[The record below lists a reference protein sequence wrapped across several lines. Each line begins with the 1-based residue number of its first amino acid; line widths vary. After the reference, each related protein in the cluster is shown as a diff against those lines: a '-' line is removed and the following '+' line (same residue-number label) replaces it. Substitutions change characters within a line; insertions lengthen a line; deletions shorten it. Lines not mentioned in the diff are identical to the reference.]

1 MKALRQVLKGLGLM
15 IVLLALI
22 ISGMIL
28 KSTLSQVSANGV
40 DQKIE
45 QKDSPIRDK
54 NSNTAQILEKEAWWT
69 DQEAYE
75 ANLLLKVNGS
85 SLSGP
90 MDVVF
95 VLDRSGSMD
104 MTYTDNANANGYE
117 GFPLFSS
124 PCLNQEHFYL
134 EPLHEGGEP
143 EANADKAKVY
153 DNGDN
158 TLTVYNADV
167 DKWEVIG
174 TTPIHL
180 FEQFTQSTAK
190 YIPYHFKKEGE
201 KFVRISRWDAA
212 AKVAGKTEPGVWV
225 HGDEDEGCYD
235 RWMLSKDA
243 ISEVTDKLLQEHPEN
258 RVALAPF
265 SIRDSSMVTHLNYN
279 SLRMKNFRDNL
290 VLKNNVHGYFGS
302 STGTTLEA
310 DGSIG
315 GNYNST
321 VGWKNSIAENRAAI
335 NDMLPRL
342 FTTPQTDYQY
352 GLSMAYNL
360 LQSRS
365 DEAKATKG
373 AMVVFLSDGVPQS
386 TATMRAGWA
395 GGGPIV
401 SFGQTDGRILA
412 MSAAITSDGPVEVE
426 GAPTGTYQRHDIDPN
441 YLNLIE
447 GTTYEVAGMG
457 AEMLTVDYMA
467 NSAILKIMAND
478 PQNYFEVPADNVGAG
493 KTYLTDLL
501 LNSTL
506 FPGGRDS
513 VLRDKVSQ
521 YYYVPENAT
530 LPQGVTIEGNYEDN
544 GEEQTI
550 VWELGDLYDYSPD
563 GYPSVNIPLVLKE
576 EYRHVSQDTYYPT
589 NADTSDKAK
598 DILVPDRGVDD
609 EDTGAKLYYTDPHN
623 QKRYDTIGTPKLAV
637 KPDTGKS
644 ASYQIQAEKLLNGRS
659 LLDGEFTF
667 ELLDSTG
674 NVIQTVQ
681 NDASGK
687 ILFSPITYTGTGD
700 YNYIVREKA
709 GLDKTIDYDTDNH
722 KITVSI
728 KEEAGNLVATATG
741 DVAIQFKN
749 SYQPLGTEITLQ
761 ATKELV
767 GKKLTD
773 KEFTFELVNASN
785 QVIQTA
791 KNDASGQIRFDK
803 LAYTRTG
810 NYDYTIREKAGVD
823 PHISYDT
830 KSFKIHVEVVD
841 QKGKLAASISYNQKP
856 QFKNIYLEEKKSS
869 SKDNENKDLTE
880 KVKPQKKVLPKAG
893 EFNKTAAFVTG
904 LGLILVVLAIFW
916 VRKFRKTRK

>member
-1 MKALRQVLKGLGLM
+1 MKILRQVLKGLVLA
-15 IVLLALI
+15 IVLSILL
-22 ISGMIL
+22 ISGMRL
-28 KSTLSQVSANGV
+28 KNTLSRVNADRV
-40 DQKIE
+40 DKKTNQKVA
-45 QKDSPIRDK
+45 PIRDK
-54 NSNTAQILEKEAWWT
+54 NNNTAQILEKEAWWT

-104 MTYTDNANANGYE
+104 MTYTDNANATGYE
-117 GFPLFSS
+117 GYPLFSS
-124 PCLNQEHFYL
+124 SCLNQEHFYL
-134 EPLHEGGEP
+134 EPLHEGQEP
-143 EANADKAKVY
+143 EANADKSKVY
-153 DNGDN
+153 ENSDN

-167 DKWEVIG
+167 DKWEVTG
-174 TTPIHL
+174 TTPVHL

-201 KFVRISRWDAA
+201 KFVRISHWDAA
-212 AKVAGKTEPGVWV
+212 AKVAGKTQPGVWV

-235 RWMLSKDA
+235 RWMLSKEA
-243 ISEVTDKLLQEHPEN
+243 ISEVNDKLLQEHPEN

-279 SLRMKNFRDNL
+279 SQRMKNFRDNL
-290 VLKNNVHGYFGS
+290 VLKNNEHGYFGP
-302 STGTTLEA
+302 STGTTIEA

-321 VGWKNSIAENRAAI
+321 VGWKDNIAENRAAI
-335 NDMLPRL
+335 DDMLPRL

-386 TATMRAGWA
+386 TATMRAGWS

-412 MSAAITSDGPVEVE
+412 MSAAITSDEPVEVE
-426 GAPTGTYQRHDIDPN
+426 GAPTGTYQRHDIDQN
-441 YLNLIE
+441 YLKLIE

-467 NSAILKIMAND
+467 NSAILKTMAND

-530 LPQGVTIEGNYEDN
+530 LPQGVTIEGNYEDK

-576 EYRHVSQDTYYPT
+576 EYRQVSQDTYYPT
-589 NADTSDKAK
+589 NADTSDKAM
-598 DILVPDRGVDD
+598 DILDPERGIDD

-637 KPDTGKS
+637 KPDTVKS
-644 ASYQIQAEKLLNGRS
+644 TRYQIQAEKLLSGRS
-659 LLDGEFTF
+659 LLAGEFTF
-667 ELLDSTG
+667 ELLDSAG
-674 NVIQTVQ
+674 KVIQTVH

-687 ILFSPITYTGTGD
+687 IVFSPITYTSTGD
-700 YNYIVREKA
+700 YDYTVREKG
-709 GLDKTIDYDTDNH
+709 GLDKTIDYDAANY
-722 KITVSI
+722 KVTVSI
-728 KEEAGNLVATATG
+728 KEEAGILVATATG
-741 DVAIQFKN
+741 DAAIQFKN
-749 SYQPLGTEITLQ
+749 SYQPLGTEIHLQ

-773 KEFTFELVNASN
+773 QEFTFELVNASN

-791 KNDASGQIRFDK
+791 KNDALGQIRFDK
-803 LAYTRTG
+803 LAYTKTG
-810 NYDYTIREKAGVD
+810 SYDYTIREKAGVD
-823 PHISYDT
+823 PQITYDT
-830 KSFKIHVEVVD
+830 KSYKIHVEVVD
-841 QKGKLAASISYNQKP
+841 QKGKLVASISYKQKP
-856 QFKNIYLEEKKSS
+856 QFKNIYLEEKNHLLKMM
-869 SKDNENKDLTE
+869 E
-880 KVKPQKKVLPKAG
+880 
-893 EFNKTAAFVTG
+893 
-904 LGLILVVLAIFW
+904 
-916 VRKFRKTRK
+916 TRT

>member
-1 MKALRQVLKGLGLM
+1 MKILRQVLKGLVLA
-15 IVLLALI
+15 IVLSVLI
-22 ISGMIL
+22 ISGMRL
-28 KSTLSQVSANGV
+28 KNTLSRVNADRV
-40 DQKIE
+40 DKKTNQKVA
-45 QKDSPIRDK
+45 PIRDK
-54 NSNTAQILEKEAWWT
+54 NNNTAQILEKEAWWT

-104 MTYTDNANANGYE
+104 MTYTDNANATGYE
-117 GFPLFSS
+117 GYPLFSS
-124 PCLNQEHFYL
+124 SCLNQEHFYL
-134 EPLHEGGEP
+134 EPLHEGQEP
-143 EANADKAKVY
+143 EANADKSKVY
-153 DNGDN
+153 ENSDN

-167 DKWEVIG
+167 DKWEVTG
-174 TTPIHL
+174 TTPVHL

-201 KFVRISRWDAA
+201 KFVRISHWDAA
-212 AKVAGKTEPGVWV
+212 AKVAGKTQPGVWV

-235 RWMLSKDA
+235 RWMLSKET
-243 ISEVTDKLLQEHPEN
+243 ISEVNDKLLQEHPEN

-279 SLRMKNFRDNL
+279 SQRMKNFRDNL
-290 VLKNNVHGYFGS
+290 VLKNNEHGYFGP
-302 STGTTLEA
+302 STGTTIEA

-321 VGWKNSIAENRAAI
+321 VGWKDNIAENRAAI
-335 NDMLPRL
+335 DDMLPRL

-386 TATMRAGWA
+386 TATMRAGWS

-412 MSAAITSDGPVEVE
+412 MSAAITSDEPVEVE
-426 GAPTGTYQRHDIDPN
+426 GAPTGTYQRHDIDQN
-441 YLNLIE
+441 YLKLIE

-467 NSAILKIMAND
+467 NSAILKTMAND

-530 LPQGVTIEGNYEDN
+530 LPQGVTIEGNYEDK

-576 EYRHVSQDTYYPT
+576 EYRQVSQDTYYPT
-589 NADTSDKAK
+589 NADTSDKAM
-598 DILVPDRGVDD
+598 DILDPERGIDD

-637 KPDTGKS
+637 KPDTVKS
-644 ASYQIQAEKLLNGRS
+644 TRYQIQAEKLLSGRS
-659 LLDGEFTF
+659 LLAGEFTF
-667 ELLDSTG
+667 ELLDSAG
-674 NVIQTVQ
+674 KVIQTVH

-687 ILFSPITYTGTGD
+687 IVFSPITYTTTGD
-700 YNYIVREKA
+700 YDYTVREKG
-709 GLDKTIDYDTDNH
+709 GLDKTIDYDAANY
-722 KITVSI
+722 KVTVSI
-728 KEEAGNLVATATG
+728 KEEAGILVATATG
-741 DVAIQFKN
+741 DAAIQFKN
-749 SYQPLGTEITLQ
+749 SYQPLGTEIHLQ

-773 KEFTFELVNASN
+773 QEFTFELVNASN

-791 KNDASGQIRFDK
+791 KNDALGQIRFDK
-803 LAYTRTG
+803 LAYTKTG
-810 NYDYTIREKAGVD
+810 SYDYTIREKAGVD
-823 PHISYDT
+823 PQITYDT
-830 KSFKIHVEVVD
+830 KSYKIHVEVVD
-841 QKGKLAASISYNQKP
+841 QKGKLVASISYKQKP
-856 QFKNIYLEEKKSS
+856 QFKNIYLEEKNHLLKMM
-869 SKDNENKDLTE
+869 E
-880 KVKPQKKVLPKAG
+880 
-893 EFNKTAAFVTG
+893 
-904 LGLILVVLAIFW
+904 
-916 VRKFRKTRK
+916 TRT